1 MVVDGDYYYW
11 MREEEVVVKVLLKA
25 LHPALY
31 CHSVAEDFDWKLL
44 EIYFGYY
51 RVHRDVWD

>member
-1 MVVDGDYYYW
+1 
-11 MREEEVVVKVLLKA
+11 MRKKEEVVVKVLLKV

-31 CHSVAEDFDWKLL
+31 CHSVVEDFDWKLL

-51 RVHRDVWD
+51 RDHRDVWD